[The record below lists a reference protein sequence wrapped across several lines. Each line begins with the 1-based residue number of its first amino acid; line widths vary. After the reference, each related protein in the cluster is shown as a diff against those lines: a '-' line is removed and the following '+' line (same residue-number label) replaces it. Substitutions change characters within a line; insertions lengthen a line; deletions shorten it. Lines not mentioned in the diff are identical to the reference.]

1 MPDRAMEERSRW
13 AKRSAAAGV
22 KSLTCV
28 KEGFHS
34 WEVEEVRQFEKR
46 HPVGSTARLAMA
58 LMLYTGMRR
67 SDAVLL
73 GPDHVKNGWIKF
85 TPKKASGTT
94 GKTLELP
101 LLKVLDD
108 VINASATGAE
118 TFLVTSQGTKFSTDC
133 GCREPRAAYDDFPV
147 EQRGFEPPTS
157 DLRRCGHARD

>member
-1 MPDRAMEERSRW
+1 MRQGGVSQLGGRRGTAVREAAPCRLDSPSRDG
-13 AKRSAAAGV
+13 AHAVHGHAA
-22 KSLTCV
+22 
-28 KEGFHS
+28 
-34 WEVEEVRQFEKR
+34 
-46 HPVGSTARLAMA
+46 
-58 LMLYTGMRR
+58 

-118 TFLVTSQGTKFSTDC
+118 TFLVTSQGTK
-133 GCREPRAAYDDFPV
+133 
-147 EQRGFEPPTS
+147 
-157 DLRRCGHARD
+157 

>member
-1 MPDRAMEERSRW
+1 LGEAQRGSGREVAHMRQG
-13 AKRSAAAGV
+13 GV
-22 KSLTCV
+22 SQL
-28 KEGFHS
+28 GGRR
-34 WEVEEVRQFEKR
+34 EVRQFEKR

-58 LMLYTGMRR
+58 LTLYAGVRR

-118 TFLVTSQGTKFSTDC
+118 TFLVTSQGTK
-133 GCREPRAAYDDFPV
+133 
-147 EQRGFEPPTS
+147 
-157 DLRRCGHARD
+157 

>member
-1 MPDRAMEERSRW
+1 LGETQRGSGREVAHMRQG
-13 AKRSAAAGV
+13 GV
-22 KSLTCV
+22 SQL
-28 KEGFHS
+28 GGRR
-34 WEVEEVRQFEKR
+34 VRQFEKR

-58 LMLYTGMRR
+58 LTLYTGMRR

-118 TFLVTSQGTKFSTDC
+118 TFLVTSQGTKWHRHVGT
-133 GCREPRAAYDDFPV
+133 
-147 EQRGFEPPTS
+147 
-157 DLRRCGHARD
+157 

>member
-1 MPDRAMEERSRW
+1 MVTRRYDFLEQEIPAAANHGVAYLRIMLDWAMEERSHWVR
-13 AKRSAAAGV
+13 RNAAAGV
-22 KSLTCV
+22 KSLTFA

-58 LMLYTGMRR
+58 LTLYTGMRR

-94 GKTLELP
+94 KTLELP

-118 TFLVTSQGTKFSTDC
+118 TFLVTSQGTK
-133 GCREPRAAYDDFPV
+133 
-147 EQRGFEPPTS
+147 
-157 DLRRCGHARD
+157 

>member
-1 MPDRAMEERSRW
+1 
-13 AKRSAAAGV
+13 V
-22 KSLTCV
+22 KSLTFA

-58 LMLYTGMRR
+58 LTLYRGMRR

-94 GKTLELP
+94 KTLELP

-118 TFLVTSQGTKFSTDC
+118 TPRD
-133 GCREPRAAYDDFPV
+133 EPR
-147 EQRGFEPPTS
+147 
-157 DLRRCGHARD
+157 H